1 MKKRSNILVI
11 SVLSVLIISSCG
23 PEKRYSL
30 TKVKTRDDSASYYIG
45 LNFGS
50 QIKQSPV
57 DSIFNYNA
65 FMKGVT
71 EAVSGDSLEVNQM
84 EIQMFLNKYFGE
96 IQEREI
102 KKQFKGYIEENQAY
116 LEANGKKD
124 SIITLPSG
132 LQYKVIVQGTG
143 EKPLI
148 TDKIKVHY
156 TGRTIDGTIFDSS
169 YERKE
174 PAEMIVGQVIPG
186 WTEILQLMP
195 AGSKYQVF
203 IPENMAYGSKGAGQV
218 IKPYSTLIF
227 DIELLGIVAPT
238 DK

>member
-1 MKKRSNILVI
+1 MKKRSSIFVI

-23 PEKRYSL
+23 PEKKYSL

-50 QIKQSPV
+50 QIKQSPI

-71 EAVSGDSLEVNQM
+71 EAVNSDSLEITPM
-84 EIQMFLNKYFGE
+84 EIQMFLNEYFGE
-96 IQEREI
+96 IQERES
-102 KKQFKGYIEENQAY
+102 KKMFKDYIEENKAF

-124 SIITLPSG
+124 SVVTLPSG

-143 EKPLI
+143 SKPVI
-148 TDKIKVHY
+148 TDKIRVHY
-156 TGRTIDGTIFDSS
+156 TGRTIDGNVFDSS

-174 PAEMIVGQVIPG
+174 PSEMVVGQVIPG

-195 AGSKYQVF
+195 VGSKYQVY
-203 IPENMAYGSKGAGQV
+203 IPENLAYGSKGAGQV

-227 DIELLGIVAPT
+227 DIELIGIAAPT
-238 DK
+238 KE

>member
-102 KKQFKGYIEENQAY
+102 KKQFKGYIEENKAF
-116 LEANGKKD
+116 LEVNGKKD
-124 SIITLPSG
+124 SIVTLPSG
-132 LQYKVIVQGTG
+132 LQYKVIVQGNG

-203 IPENMAYGSKGAGQV
+203 IPENLAYGSKGAGQV

-227 DIELLGIVAPT
+227 DIELVGIVAPT